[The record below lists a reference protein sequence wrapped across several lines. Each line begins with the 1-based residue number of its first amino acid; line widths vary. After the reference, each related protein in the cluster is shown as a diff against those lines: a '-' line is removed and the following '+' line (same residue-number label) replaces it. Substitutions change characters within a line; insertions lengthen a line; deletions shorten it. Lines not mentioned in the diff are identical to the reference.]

1 MKKIDELCINTL
13 RMLSVDCIERARSG
27 HPGMPMGAAPMAY
40 VLWTRFLR
48 HNPKNPNWLNRD
60 RFILSAGHA
69 SALLYS
75 LLYLTGYDLSLDD
88 LKNFRQWGSKTPGHP
103 EYGTTP
109 GVETTTGPLGQG
121 FANAVGMAIAQAFL
135 ASRFN
140 RPGYEIID
148 HYIYAILSDGDLM
161 EGISHEAGSLAGHL
175 KLGKLIFLYD
185 NNKITIEGSTD
196 LTFTED
202 VLKRFDSYGWHVQE
216 VEDGNDID
224 AIEKAIRNAQMDSR
238 PSLISIRTIIGYG
251 SPRKQ
256 GTSKVHGEP
265 LGPEEAELTKRNL
278 GWPLEPFYVPE
289 EVLEHFRKAVE
300 RGKALEEEWNRK
312 YSEYK
317 KKFPDLAKELESFLK
332 KELPEGWDKDLPSFE
347 PSKEGIPTR
356 SASGKVLNILAS
368 RIKNLIGGSADLGP
382 SNKTLLLNETDF
394 QAGNYSGR
402 NLRFGVREHAM
413 GAILNGMALY
423 NGLIPYGGTF
433 LIFSEYMR
441 PAIRMAALMKLKVI
455 YVFTHDSIGVGEDGP
470 THQPVEQLAGLRSI
484 PGLTVI
490 RPCDANE
497 VVYAW
502 KYAISEKNGPVALI
516 FTRQKVPIIDRK
528 KFSSAEGLL
537 KGAYIL
543 KKEKEKLDVI
553 LIATGSEVHVAI
565 DAAEILEKKGLGVR
579 IVSMPSWEIFEKQ
592 DEEYKKEV
600 LPDDVPKVA
609 IEAAYPM
616 GWERYV
622 GCKGMIIGVERFGK
636 SAPYKVLFEKFGFT
650 GEKVAKRV
658 EEFLGR

>member
-1 MKKIDELCINTL
+1 
-13 RMLSVDCIERARSG
+13 
-27 HPGMPMGAAPMAY
+27 
-40 VLWTRFLR
+40 
-48 HNPKNPNWLNRD
+48 
-60 RFILSAGHA
+60 
-69 SALLYS
+69 
-75 LLYLTGYDLSLDD
+75 
-88 LKNFRQWGSKTPGHP
+88 
-103 EYGTTP
+103 
-109 GVETTTGPLGQG
+109 
-121 FANAVGMAIAQAFL
+121 
-135 ASRFN
+135 
-140 RPGYEIID
+140 
-148 HYIYAILSDGDLM
+148 
-161 EGISHEAGSLAGHL
+161 
-175 KLGKLIFLYD
+175 
-185 NNKITIEGSTD
+185 
-196 LTFTED
+196 
-202 VLKRFDSYGWHVQE
+202 
-216 VEDGNDID
+216 
-224 AIEKAIRNAQMDSR
+224 
-238 PSLISIRTIIGYG
+238 
-251 SPRKQ
+251 
-256 GTSKVHGEP
+256 
-265 LGPEEAELTKRNL
+265 
-278 GWPLEPFYVPE
+278 
-289 EVLEHFRKAVE
+289 
-300 RGKALEEEWNRK
+300 
-312 YSEYK
+312 
-317 KKFPDLAKELESFLK
+317 
-332 KELPEGWDKDLPSFE
+332 
-347 PSKEGIPTR
+347 
-356 SASGKVLNILAS
+356 
-368 RIKNLIGGSADLGP
+368 
-382 SNKTLLLNETDF
+382 
-394 QAGNYSGR
+394 
-402 NLRFGVREHAM
+402 
-413 GAILNGMALY
+413 MALY